1 MSGKK
6 SDGHPA
12 DGPEDETDAANGGAG
27 EATLSDR
34 ERAELVERLFREH
47 NTTLVRFLT
56 TRLHSVSEAK
66 EVAQEAYVRVLQLDK
81 PGASNLLRAYLFR
94 VALNLAIDR
103 IRRRRVQ
110 QRTQVDEP
118 ELIEAAEDLCDP
130 ERYAVAREDLTLV
143 ARSLAELPEKCL
155 KAFLM
160 YRLEGETQ
168 ARIAERLGLTDRTV
182 NSYVRQAML
191 YCRLRLEG
199 VSPEEAKAR
208 LKK

>member
-1 MSGKK
+1 MSEI
-6 SDGHPA
+6 SDKHPA
-12 DGPEDETDAANGGAG
+12 EGPEEESG
-27 EATLSDR
+27 ESVVSDR

-103 IRRRRVQ
+103 MRRRKTQ
-110 QRTQVDEP
+110 QHSHETEP
-118 ELIEAAEDLCDP
+118 DLMQAAEDLCDP
-130 ERYAVAREDLTLV
+130 ERYAVAREDLALV
-143 ARSLAELPEKCL
+143 VRSLQELPEKCL
-155 KAFLM
+155 QAFLM
-160 YRLEGETQ
+160 YRLDGDTQ
-168 ARIAERLGLTDRTV
+168 TRIAERLGISDRTV

-208 LKK
+208 LSE

>member
-1 MSGKK
+1 MSDI
-6 SDGHPA
+6 SDKRPA
-12 DGPEDETDAANGGAG
+12 EGPEEESG
-27 EATLSDR
+27 ESVVSDR

-56 TRLHSVSEAK
+56 TRLHSISEAR

-103 IRRRRVQ
+103 IRRRKVQ
-110 QRTQVDEP
+110 QHTHETEP
-118 ELIEAAEDLCDP
+118 DLMQAAEDLCDP
-130 ERYAVAREDLTLV
+130 ERYAVAREDLMLV
-143 ARSLAELPEKCL
+143 ARSLQELPEKCF

-168 ARIAERLGLTDRTV
+168 ARIAERLGLSDRTV
-182 NSYVRQAML
+182 NSYVRRAML
-191 YCRLRLEG
+191 YCRLRMEG
-199 VSPEEAKAR
+199 VSEEEAKAR
-208 LKK
+208 LSQ

>member
-1 MSGKK
+1 MSDI
-6 SDGHPA
+6 SDKRPA
-12 DGPEDETDAANGGAG
+12 EGPEEESG
-27 EATLSDR
+27 ESVVSDR

-103 IRRRRVQ
+103 IRRRKTQ
-110 QRTQVDEP
+110 QHAHENEP
-118 ELIEAAEDLCDP
+118 DLLQAAEDLCDP
-130 ERYAVAREDLTLV
+130 ERYAVAREELMLV
-143 ARSLAELPEKCL
+143 ARSLQELPEKCL

-160 YRLEGETQ
+160 YRLEGDTQ

-199 VSPEEAKAR
+199 LSEEEAKAR
-208 LKK
+208 LSK

>member
-1 MSGKK
+1 MSEV
-6 SDGHPA
+6 SDWHPA
-12 DGPEDETDAANGGAG
+12 EGPEEEPGEASGSAG
-27 EATLSDR
+27 EPALSDR
-34 ERAELVERLFREH
+34 ERSELVARLFKEH

-103 IRRRRVQ
+103 IRRRKVQ
-110 QRTQVDEP
+110 QRIYVSDP
-118 ELIEAAEDLCDP
+118 DLMEAAEDLCDP
-130 ERYAVAREDLTLV
+130 ERYAVAREDLMLV
-143 ARSLAELPEKCL
+143 ARSLTELPEKCL

-168 ARIAERLGLTDRTV
+168 ARIAERLGITDRTV
-182 NSYVRQAML
+182 NSYVRRAML

-199 VSPEEAKAR
+199 VSAEEAKAR
-208 LKK
+208 LSK

>member
-1 MSGKK
+1 MSEI
-6 SDGHPA
+6 SDRRPA
-12 DGPEDETDAANGGAG
+12 KEPEEKPDAAKDAAGG
-27 EATLSDR
+27 EAVSDR
-34 ERAELVERLFREH
+34 ERAEMVERLFREH

-103 IRRRRVQ
+103 IRRRKTQ
-110 QRTQVDEP
+110 QRTHENEP
-118 ELIEAAEDLCDP
+118 DLLQAAEDLCDP
-130 ERYAVAREDLTLV
+130 ERYAVAREDLMLV
-143 ARSLAELPEKCL
+143 ARSLTELPEKCL

-191 YCRLRLEG
+191 YCRLRMEG

-208 LKK
+208 LSK

>member
-1 MSGKK
+1 MSEI
-6 SDGHPA
+6 SDKRPA
-12 DGPEDETDAANGGAG
+12 EGPEEKPDAANGHADGA
-27 EATLSDR
+27 ALSDR
-34 ERAELVERLFREH
+34 ERSELVERLFREH

-103 IRRRRVQ
+103 IRRRKTQ
-110 QRTQVDEP
+110 QQVHENEP
-118 ELIEAAEDLCDP
+118 DLLQAAEDLCDP
-130 ERYAVAREDLTLV
+130 ERYAVAREELTLV
-143 ARSLAELPEKCL
+143 ARSLTELPEKCL

-191 YCRLRLEG
+191 YCRLRMEG
-199 VSPEEAKAR
+199 LSAEEAKAR
-208 LKK
+208 LKG